1 MSEESASK
9 RTKVG
14 GRVKGTP
21 NKVSASAKENIVA
34 VFTRLGSTA
43 AMAKWAKD
51 NQTEFYK
58 LYARLLPVELEG
70 QLNGNLTVLMDD
82 PTQRPAAGL
91 NGYHRRAVERE
102 AT

>member
-1 MSEESASK
+1 MSDESANK

-21 NKVSASAKENIVA
+21 NKVSSTAKENITA

-58 LYARLLPVELEG
+58 LYARLLPTEIEG
-70 QLNGNLTVLMDD
+70 HLSGNLTVLMDD

-91 NGYHRRAVERE
+91 NGYHRRPVDRE

>member
-1 MSEESASK
+1 MSDETVNK

-21 NKVSASAKENIVA
+21 NKVSGTAKENIIA

-43 AMAKWAKD
+43 AMAKWAAD

-58 LYARLLPVELEG
+58 LYARLLPTEIE
-70 QLNGNLTVLMDD
+70 GNLATITVLFDD
-82 PTQRPAAGL
+82 PTQRPSANGHAH
-91 NGYHRRAVERE
+91 GYHRKPVL
-102 AT
+102 TD